1 MHIHRAWAACGFM
14 RFFSSFVLVL
24 QRMHEESLGRKKKN
38 TAEDEL
44 LTRVRFRV
52 WG

>member
-14 RFFSSFVLVL
+14 HFFSSFVLVL
-24 QRMHEESLGRKKKN
+24 QRMHEESLGGKKN